1 MQTLNKKADV
11 GARRGVWMP
20 AARHAERGILLIEC
34 LIYLGVVLV
43 VIGAA
48 LAAFYNALDH
58 SKRLRSNAEDMTR
71 ALRVGEQWRADV
83 RSAAGA
89 IRVERGQGGI
99 AFCIPSGD
107 QEVAYIFS
115 TNQIVRIK
123 SKDGLSEPLLTGIK
137 RCAFHQDNW
146 GTVTAWRWELEFASV
161 MKAVRETPAF
171 TFIAVPGAAKNQ

>member
-1 MQTLNKKADV
+1 MQTLNRRADV
-11 GARRGVWMP
+11 GGGRGNCTA
-20 AARHAERGILLIEC
+20 AARHSERGILLIEC

-48 LAAFYNALDH
+48 LAAFYNALDY
-58 SKRLRSNAEDMTR
+58 SKRLRSNAEDITR

-83 RSAAGA
+83 RSAAGS
-89 IRVERGQGGI
+89 IRLEKGQGGI

-107 QEVAYIFS
+107 HEVAYVFS

-137 RCAFHQDNW
+137 RCSFHQDNC
-146 GTVTAWRWELEFASV
+146 GPVTAWRWELEFAGI

-171 TFIAVPGAAKNQ
+171 TFIAVPGTAKKQ

>member
-1 MQTLNKKADV
+1 MQTLNRKTDV
-11 GARRGVWMP
+11 GVLRDIWMP

-48 LAAFYNALDH
+48 LAAFYNALDY
-58 SKRLRSNAEDMTR
+58 SKRLRRNAEDMTR

-83 RSAAGA
+83 RSAVGA
-89 IRVERGQGGI
+89 IRVEKGQGGI

-107 QEVAYIFS
+107 QEVAYVFS

-123 SKDGLSEPLLTGIK
+123 SKNGLSEPLLTGIK
-137 RCAFHQDNW
+137 RCSFNQDNR
-146 GTVTAWRWELEFASV
+146 GTVAAWRWELEFAGV

-171 TFIAVPGAAKNQ
+171 TFIAVPGAAKKQ